1 MTRRKSILP
10 DEVSANQLAELLGFS
25 ERSVREWAS
34 RGVIVRGEKPGRY
47 RALES
52 IRNYVAVLREGADE
66 ASISGSRKLA
76 EEKAKIAS
84 IDRQLKAV
92 KLAQIEGDTLTLAEI
107 DEAWT
112 QFSAELNHAILSVP
126 REARAAIPHLT
137 EHDERTMMRVVGDM
151 LVDLARRAEGM
162 PGVKNVQEFGVLPD
176 D

>member
-10 DEVSANQLAELLGFS
+10 DEVTTEQLAVLLGFS
-25 ERSVREWAS
+25 ARSVREWAS
-34 RGVIVRGEKPGRY
+34 RGVIVRGEKHGRY
-47 RALES
+47 RTLES
-52 IRNYVAVLREGADE
+52 IRNYVAVLQKDVDE
-66 ASISGSRKLA
+66 ASPSASRVLA
-76 EEKAKIAS
+76 EEKAKIAG
-84 IDRQLKAV
+84 IDRQIKAV

-107 DEAWT
+107 DEAWA

-151 LVDLARRAEGM
+151 LVDLARRAEDL
-162 PGVKNVQEFGVLPD
+162 PGVKDTKEFGVLPD